1 MKTVIFATTNERKVG
16 EAKLACQKFGIEVRQ
31 VKLNIDEIQSGDP
44 QKISREKAK
53 TAYAQIKQP
62 LVVTDTY
69 WNIPAL
75 NGFPGGYMKEIAGWF
90 SEEDFLNL
98 MERKTDRRISF
109 AESITYIDDGRTK
122 EFSKEFWGV
131 LTERPRGSGN
141 SIENVAEFEGFT
153 LGERRAQNSFSHKAE
168 DYVWVDFAE
177 WFSKLT
183 D

>member
-122 EFSKEFWGV
+122 
-131 LTERPRGSGN
+131 
-141 SIENVAEFEGFT
+141 
-153 LGERRAQNSFSHKAE
+153 
-168 DYVWVDFAE
+168 
-177 WFSKLT
+177 
-183 D
+183 